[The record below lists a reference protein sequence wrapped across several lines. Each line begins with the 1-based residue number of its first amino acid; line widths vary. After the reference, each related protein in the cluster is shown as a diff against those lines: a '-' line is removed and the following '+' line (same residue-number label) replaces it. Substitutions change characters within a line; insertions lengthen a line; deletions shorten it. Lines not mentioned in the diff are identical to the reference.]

1 MSRPRSGSLI
11 WQRAAR
17 MSSGAIVGSVL
28 SFMLTSLTS
37 AHGDGRGRDPRR
49 SGIRSQ
55 REAARGDWPWRL
67 EWARLGLDVLSVAVH
82 PRAVWRSAAPIWRR
96 LLGGAALGRR
106 PRRSDLLMSMQGSAM
121 MYVIHELFPHWG
133 PASGSPRFR
142 ASS

>member
-28 SFMLTSLTS
+28 SFMLASLAS
-37 AHGDGRGRDPRR
+37 AYGDGRGRDPRR
-49 SGIRSQ
+49 SSIRSQ

-67 EWARLGLDVLSVAVH
+67 EWARLGLDVLSVALH
-82 PRAVWRSAAPIWRR
+82 PHAFWRSAAPIWRR
-96 LLGGAALGRR
+96 LPGWSRVGQTSTQE
-106 PRRSDLLMSMQGSAM
+106 RSLMSMQGSAM
-121 MYVIHELFPHWG
+121 MYVIPELLPHWHRG
-133 PASGSPRFR
+133 SDSPRFR

>member
-1 MSRPRSGSLI
+1 MTRPRSGSLI

-28 SFMLTSLTS
+28 SLMLTSLTS
-37 AHGDGRGRDPRR
+37 AHGDGRARDPRG

-82 PRAVWRSAAPIWRR
+82 PHAIWRSAAPIWRR
-96 LLGGAALGRR
+96 LPGRSR
-106 PRRSDLLMSMQGSAM
+106 VGQTSTQDLSLMSMRSALM
-121 MYVIHELFPHWG
+121 CVIHELLPHWG
-133 PASGSPRFR
+133 LASGSPRFR
-142 ASS
+142 AS